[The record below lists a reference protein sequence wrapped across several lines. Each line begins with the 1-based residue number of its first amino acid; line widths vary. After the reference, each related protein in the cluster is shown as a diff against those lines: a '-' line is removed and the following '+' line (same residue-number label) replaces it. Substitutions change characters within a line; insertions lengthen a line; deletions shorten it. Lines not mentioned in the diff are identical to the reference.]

1 MKILKP
7 KNVDEYRKWMKDFL
21 NITIDK
27 KTENHYDSVANK
39 IKTDFEKSKVWNDL
53 SSKLV
58 DINNEY
64 LALTGYQLLI
74 NEFKPE
80 LVTKSFS
87 SFFEKSFRKNVVFNN
102 RWREDDTPVAPHD
115 GWTTPDNW
123 FERTN
128 DILRT
133 YFVVK
138 YLDGVDFLMK
148 NIISNCENNGLKC
161 NNSFEARDEGYY
173 AVHIYTNFEFEIP
186 KLTWDTEKK
195 NISVELQITTQLQDV
210 ISKLTH
216 KHYED
221 RRIRMNK
228 SDKKWQW
235 DYESEEFTAN
245 YLGHILHYVEG
256 MIMDVRQRQL
266 KNKNN

>member
-1 MKILKP
+1 MTIAKP
-7 KNVDEYRKWMKDFL
+7 KNVDEYRKWLKDFL
-21 NITIDK
+21 NITVDK

-39 IKTDFEKSKVWNDL
+39 IKTDFEKSKVWTEL
-53 SSKLV
+53 ISRIT

-64 LALTGYQLLI
+64 LTLTSYPLLI

-87 SFFEKSFRKNVVFNN
+87 SFFEKSFRKNVVFNKK
-102 RWREDDTPVAPHD
+102 WRDDDNPQPPHGGWSTPE
-115 GWTTPDNW
+115 NW
-123 FERTN
+123 FEQTN

-148 NIISNCENNGLKC
+148 KIISNYETNGLQC

-173 AVHIYTNFEFEIP
+173 AVHVYTHYDFEIP
-186 KLTWDTEKK
+186 KLTWDTETKK
-195 NISVELQITTQLQDV
+195 ISVEVQITTQLQDV
-210 ISKLTH
+210 IGKLTH

-221 RRIRMNK
+221 RRVRMIK

-256 MIMDVRQRQL
+256 MIMEVRQRQS
-266 KNKNN
+266 KNKNS